1 MKKKKSIAALTVVG
15 LCSLLIFAGC
25 KRNHHHHGAFAL
37 DYVVEVL
44 DLTEAQEKKLDS
56 IHEEIFAKV
65 ELMHKDKEK
74 MHDTLKEQIN
84 SERID
89 KEVIRGLVKE
99 HRAQM
104 DSVIE
109 LAIDKLTDFHS
120 ELTPDQRAKLV
131 AKLEKFEKKRGR
143 CFRR

>member
-15 LCSLLIFAGC
+15 LCSLLIFVGC
-25 KRNHHHHGAFAL
+25 KRNHHHGAFAL